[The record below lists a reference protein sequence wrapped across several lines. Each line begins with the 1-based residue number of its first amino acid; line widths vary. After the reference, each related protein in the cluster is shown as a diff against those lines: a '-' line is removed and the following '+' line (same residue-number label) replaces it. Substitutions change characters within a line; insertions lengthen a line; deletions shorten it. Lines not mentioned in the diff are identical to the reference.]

1 MKIQNAFII
10 IFLCIC
16 FFIFGVLSEK
26 LFFNKYFSENKSDNN
41 NPYRSLTTERKFTN
55 PLLDCNPNFS
65 YINPVLEDVIIKKI
79 DELNKKPSIEK
90 VSVYLRFLNNGAWFG
105 INEKEKFIPASLNK
119 VPLMIAVLK
128 FSETQ
133 PDILDKTFLFDETL
147 GVFNETTPSNTGTN
161 QKKYTL
167 MEVVEY
173 MIKHS
178 HNETAELLYNFINK
192 YDNTFIGQVFLDL
205 GIDAPRQGKTYQI
218 TTKDFASF
226 FRVLYNSTYI
236 NEKNSETAL
245 YYLSETDFND
255 GIVKGIDDNIIIS
268 HKYGQISDNKL
279 MQLHDCGI
287 VYFPDNN
294 YILCVMVKGYNL
306 KNMTS
311 VIQEVSKTI
320 YTEIKRQKTDN

>member
-26 LFFNKYFSENKSDNN
+26 LFFNKYFLENKLNEN
-41 NPYRSLTTERKFTN
+41 KPYRSHSTERKFTN
-55 PLLDCNPNFS
+55 PLLDCNPNFT
-65 YINPVLEDVIIKKI
+65 YVNPAIENIIINKI
-79 DELNKKPSIEK
+79 NELNKKPSIEK
-90 VSVYLRFLNNGAWFG
+90 ISVYLRFLNNGAWFG

-119 VPLMIAVLK
+119 VPLMIAVFK
-128 FSETQ
+128 FSEAY
-133 PDILDKTFLFDETL
+133 PEVLKKTFFFDETL
-147 GVFNETTPSNTGTN
+147 GVFSEMSPAKTATG
-161 QKKYTL
+161 QKNYNL
-167 MEVVEY
+167 FDLVEY
-173 MIKHS
+173 MIIHS
-178 HNETAELLYNFINK
+178 HNETAEFLYDFINNHK
-192 YDNTFIGQVFLDL
+192 KEFVESVFLDL
-205 GIDAPRQGKTYQI
+205 GIEAPQKGKTYQI

-245 YYLSETDFND
+245 YYLSETDFNE

-268 HKYGQISDNKL
+268 HKYGQISDDKL

-311 VIQEVSKTI
+311 VIQEISKTV
-320 YTEIKRQKTDN
+320 YTEIKKTNDR

>member
-119 VPLMIAVLK
+119 VPLMIAVFK
-128 FSETQ
+128 FSETH
-133 PDILDKTFLFDETL
+133 PDILDNTFLFDETL
-147 GVFNETTPSNTGTN
+147 GVFNETTPSNTVTN

-167 MEVVEY
+167 LEVVEY

-178 HNETAELLYNFINK
+178 HNETAELLYNLINK
-192 YDNTFIGQVFLDL
+192 YDNTFVGQVFLDL
-205 GIDAPRQGKTYQI
+205 GIDAPQQGKTYQI

-255 GIVKGIDDNIIIS
+255 GIVKGIDDNIVIS

-287 VYFPDNN
+287 IYFPDNN

-306 KNMTS
+306 KNMTT

-320 YTEIKRQKTDN
+320 YAEIKRQKTDK

>member
-65 YINPVLEDVIIKKI
+65 YINPVLEDIIIKKI

-128 FSETQ
+128 FSETH

-147 GVFNETTPSNTGTN
+147 GAFNETTPSNTVTN

-167 MEVVEY
+167 LEVVEY

-178 HNETAELLYNFINK
+178 HNETAELLYNLINK
-192 YDNTFIGQVFLDL
+192 YDNTFVGQVFLDL
-205 GIDAPRQGKTYQI
+205 GIDAPQQGKTYQI

-287 VYFPDNN
+287 IYFPDNN

-306 KNMTS
+306 KNMTT

-320 YTEIKRQKTDN
+320 YTEIKRQKTDK

>member
-26 LFFNKYFSENKSDNN
+26 LFFNKYFWGNKSDNN
-41 NPYRSLTTERKFTN
+41 TPYRSLTTERKFTN

-65 YINPVLEDVIIKKI
+65 YINPVLEDAIIKKI

-147 GVFNETTPSNTGTN
+147 GIFNETTPSNTATN

-192 YDNTFIGQVFLDL
+192 YDNTFIGQVFFDL
-205 GIDAPRQGKTYQI
+205 GIDAPQQGKTYQI